1 LAHLRRG
8 KALKK
13 HFLRL
18 NQAKIR
24 FRPLSNLGRGK
35 ALRSG
40 PGKHFNRD
48 ALLQNGAAMVSIRNI
63 FAGAALTL
71 AATGGSA
78 MAARPAP
85 TTAPAVQAVVDCR
98 KIDDSAQR
106 LACYDAATD
115 ALTKAQATGDLITLD
130 REQRRAVRKQA
141 FGFTL
146 PSLAMFDVGE
156 KSEEA
161 DSIEETA
168 ASARQDG
175 QGRWTVVM
183 QDGAVWRQIDDEFL
197 SRDPHPGSAIVIRR
211 AMMGSFMM
219 SVDKQPGI
227 RAHRD
232 N

>member
-1 LAHLRRG
+1 
-8 KALKK
+8 
-13 HFLRL
+13 
-18 NQAKIR
+18 
-24 FRPLSNLGRGK
+24 
-35 ALRSG
+35 
-40 PGKHFNRD
+40 
-48 ALLQNGAAMVSIRNI
+48 MVSIRNT
-63 FAGAALTL
+63 FGGALLAL
-71 AATGGSA
+71 AAGGAA
-78 MAARPAP
+78 MAAKPAP
-85 TTAPAVQAVVDCR
+85 TVAPAVQAVVDCR

-115 ALTKAQATGDLITLD
+115 ALTKAQATGDLVTLD
-130 REQRRAVRKQA
+130 RNQRRAVRKQT

-156 KSEEA
+156 KSEDT
-161 DSIEETA
+161 DSIDETL
-168 ASARQDG
+168 ASARQDA
-175 QGRWTVVM
+175 QGKWIMVM

-211 AMMGSFMM
+211 AMVGSYML